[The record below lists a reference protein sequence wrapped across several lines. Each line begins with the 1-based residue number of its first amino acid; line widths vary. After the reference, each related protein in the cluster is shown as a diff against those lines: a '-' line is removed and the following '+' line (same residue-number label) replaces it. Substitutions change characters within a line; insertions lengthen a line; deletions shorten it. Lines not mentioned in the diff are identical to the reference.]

1 MATPANAEND
11 ALVNTLGDRA
21 AEVEVETLGVGKAK
35 KKAEAK

>member
-35 KKAEAK
+35 KQAAAK